1 MRVVLSNRA
10 RRWFIEGTEELRCR
24 SNGVDCKR
32 EQEKNERGSIRDVG
46 VRLLM
51 WVLMG

>member
-1 MRVVLSNRA
+1 MWVVLSKRT

-24 SNGVDCKR
+24 SNGIECKR
-32 EQEKNERGSIRDVG
+32 EQEKNERVSIRDVG

-51 WVLMG
+51 WVC